1 MPSRFVLAVASMIIL
16 FVAALAA
23 LVAPS
28 FARLPQAPYSQ
39 DATPT
44 LDPFPRPNSFDIVV
58 AEQVFEGGR
67 MFYLQPVDRIWVLFY
82 DGESRDTG
90 TWAVYENVW
99 TEGMPET
106 DTTIIPPDG
115 YIQPKRGFG
124 VLWREDEDLRA
135 KLGFALDPEIGFESH
150 YTFTEGAVSV
160 VDGVVTVEAGVHT
173 LTSYYGAIFTFDEPS
188 MSWTREV
195 IEPVA
200 EMTIEPTAEVTPES

>member
-1 MPSRFVLAVASMIIL
+1 MENTMPSRFVLAIASLLIL

-28 FARLPQAPYSQ
+28 FARLPLAPYSQ

-67 MFYLQPVDRIWVLFY
+67 MFYLQPVDRIWVLVN
-82 DGESRDTG
+82 DPDSRDSG
-90 TWAVYENVW
+90 VWLVYENEW
-99 TEGMPET
+99 IEGMPET
-106 DTTIIPPDG
+106 DPSITTPDG

-124 VLWREDEDLRA
+124 VLWREDEDLRSQ
-135 KLGFALDPEIGFESH
+135 LGFALDPEVGFESH
-150 YTFTEGAVSV
+150 YTFTEGAISV
-160 VDGVVTVEAGVHT
+160 VDGVVTVDAGVHT

-188 MSWTREV
+188 MTWTRESV
-195 IEPVA
+195 VMP
-200 EMTIEPTAEVTPES
+200 EMTPEATPSS